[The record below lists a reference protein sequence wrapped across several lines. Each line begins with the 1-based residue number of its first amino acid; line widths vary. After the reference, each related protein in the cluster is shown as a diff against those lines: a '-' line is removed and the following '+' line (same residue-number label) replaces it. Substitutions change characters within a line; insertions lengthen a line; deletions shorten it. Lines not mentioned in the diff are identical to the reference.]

1 VVYRDSEVPVIEG
14 REFGPRGPIEAADFD
29 GDGKVDVAV
38 GSAIFLNGL
47 TDLGMS
53 GGGATGWAARSD
65 SCGDVASGSRRG
77 RAVDEL
83 LLLAG
88 VAAVVGYA
96 IRDVLSGVLYDGY
109 SWADQAISE
118 LSAFGSPV
126 RPLMVAVIL
135 VHNVLLL
142 AFGVGIL
149 RVATRRSLRWIGIL
163 QVVDLVIVGLTT
175 HTIWA
180 MSSRD
185 LETGFN
191 DTMHIASS
199 AVFSV
204 LVVAMMVLSAVAYR
218 GWFRAYAVATVA
230 VVMGFGM
237 ASAVAMQGIEQN
249 DTPWAGAFERINAY
263 AYFAW
268 LAVLALMVVRHELP
282 RGRGGAA
289 SNARTS

>member
-1 VVYRDSEVPVIEG
+1 MVVY
-14 REFGPRGPIEAADFD
+14 
-29 GDGKVDVAV
+29 
-38 GSAIFLNGL
+38 AIG
-47 TDLGMS
+47 
-53 GGGATGWAARSD
+53 
-65 SCGDVASGSRRG
+65 
-77 RAVDEL
+77 
-83 LLLAG
+83 
-88 VAAVVGYA
+88 
-96 IRDVLSGVLYDGY
+96 DVLSGVLYDGY

-149 RVATRRSLRWIGIL
+149 RTASRRSLRWIGIL
-163 QVVDLVIVGLTT
+163 QVVDFVVVGLTT

-199 AVFSV
+199 TIFSV
-204 LVVAMMVLSAVAYR
+204 IVVAMMVLSAVAYR
-218 GWFRAYAVATVA
+218 GWFRVYALATVV

-237 ASAVAMQGIEQN
+237 ASAVAIQGIEED

-268 LAVLALMVVRHELP
+268 LVVLALVVIRHEA
-282 RGRGGAA
+282 RGSGAVGVHGGPVQERDRGADPG
-289 SNARTS
+289 RVRRP